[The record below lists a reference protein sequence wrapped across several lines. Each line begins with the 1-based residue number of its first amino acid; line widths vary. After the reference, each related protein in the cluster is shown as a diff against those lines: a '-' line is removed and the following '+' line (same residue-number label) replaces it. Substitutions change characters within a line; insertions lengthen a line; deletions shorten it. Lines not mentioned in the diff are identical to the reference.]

1 MQKPNSGCTNGV
13 ACFFMQK
20 KIIKIRK
27 EMKKKIGREMVFFI
41 FFSSIKNQEFSFQAP
56 EKLLPIC
63 HVFYIGAEI
72 YYERFSLHINKC
84 GGGNIEHH

>member
-1 MQKPNSGCTNGV
+1 MEYKKKSGED
-13 ACFFMQK
+13 K
-20 KIIKIRK
+20 KIIEQKN
-27 EMKKKIGREMVFFI
+27 KKRNEEENWKRNGLFYI
-41 FFSSIKNQEFSFQAP
+41 FLSIKNQEFSFQAP
-56 EKLLPIC
+56 KNLLPIC